1 MKKYWENERPNK
13 ENRNVPSVHGTSD
26 NWHAKI
32 PDTDAKIPDTDANIP
47 DTDAKIPDTDAKL
60 PENQAMVVNKVIKK
74 KGFLKRFVGVIRSL
88 FCYGSKTH
96 NTE

>member
-26 NWHAKI
+26 NWH
-32 PDTDAKIPDTDANIP
+32 AKIPDTDANIP